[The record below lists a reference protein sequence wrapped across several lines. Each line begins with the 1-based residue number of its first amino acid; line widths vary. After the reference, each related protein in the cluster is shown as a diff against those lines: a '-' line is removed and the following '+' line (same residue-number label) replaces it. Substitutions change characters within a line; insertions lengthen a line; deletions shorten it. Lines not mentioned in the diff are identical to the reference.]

1 MANGPEVGM
10 TLPILISVSVTP
22 VSFLQGFGALIGF
35 RLSNWVLGSLAA
47 AATPDVTNPTLTV
60 ARTQSPAIARPHRRS
75 FMDFPPGIHPR
86 QPITRRCAVIFTPSS
101 MLA

>member
-22 VSFLQGFGALIGF
+22 VSFLQGFGALMGF
-35 RLSNWVLGSLAA
+35 SLSNWVLGSLAA

-60 ARTQSPAIARPHRRS
+60 ARTHSPAIARPHRCS
-75 FMDFPPGIHPR
+75 FIGFPPGIDSPR
-86 QPITRRCAVIFTPSS
+86 RFTRRCAGHIYTKVN
-101 MLA
+101 